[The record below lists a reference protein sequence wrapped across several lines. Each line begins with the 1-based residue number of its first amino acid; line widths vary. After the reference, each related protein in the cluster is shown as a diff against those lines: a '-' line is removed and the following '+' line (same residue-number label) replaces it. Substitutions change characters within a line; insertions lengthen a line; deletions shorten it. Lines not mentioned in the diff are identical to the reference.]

1 MAMELMDE
9 HEQSEAVRA
18 WLRNNAGAIL
28 LGLVVGAV
36 LVAGYWWFKNAR
48 EQHATKAQAEFAQ
61 LEDALTQKDAAK
73 VAEITARIDKEFGD
87 TNFATLALLRQAQ
100 EEVNKGDSKSALVT
114 LQKARDHASVPALRD
129 LTSLRV
135 AQIQLAL
142 GDAQSALDALTKIE
156 VDSYKARVA
165 DLRGDAYV
173 AMAKNAD
180 ARKAYE
186 EALANL
192 DATSPDRSFIEM
204 KRDDLPAADAPAPV
218 AAPAPAAT
226 TAAAEPAKAGA

>member
-9 HEQSEAVRA
+9 HEQSEAVRT

-48 EQHATKAQAEFAQ
+48 EQHAAKAQAEFTQ
-61 LEDALTQKDAAK
+61 LEEALTQKDSAK
-73 VAEITARIDKEFGD
+73 IAEITTRIDKDYGD

-100 EEVNKGDSKSALVT
+100 EEVNKGDSKSALAT
-114 LQKARDHASVPALRD
+114 LERARDHASVPALRD

-142 GDAQSALDALTKIE
+142 GDAQAALNALTQIE
-156 VDSYKARVA
+156 ADSYKARVA

-173 AMAKNAD
+173 AQAKNAD
-180 ARKAYE
+180 ARNAYE

-204 KRDDLPAADAPAPV
+204 KRDDLPTADAPAPV